1 MLIFFV
7 HLWNH
12 YLYASIDNIFIN
24 FFKGHLRHFLWLMF
38 LNFSYN
44 FIAVD
49 IRRLGVPKHPQ
60 NFEVQ
65 KSRVGNYLPYRKDV
79 RKRNGQS
86 INIGFP
92 GFEKLTM
99 TVTLLHS
106 MDKKQTFS
114 KIKLIYLWPTWN
126 TFKLKIFI
134 MIRNIFDAKIHIFF
148 ASIKH
153 KLKVV
158 LTLFLDTLSSM
169 AEPGTGWW
177 CCFSTGELLLRR
189 AFTQHGQANQPL

>member
-1 MLIFFV
+1 
-7 HLWNH
+7 
-12 YLYASIDNIFIN
+12 
-24 FFKGHLRHFLWLMF
+24 MF
-38 LNFSYN
+38 LNFASN

-49 IRRLGVPKHPQ
+49 IRRLGVPEHPQ

-65 KSRVGNYLPYRKDV
+65 KRCHKEKWTKPQIWKANYYDREF
-79 RKRNGQS
+79 
-86 INIGFP
+86 ITHI
-92 GFEKLTM
+92 
-99 TVTLLHS
+99 
-106 MDKKQTFS
+106 DKKQEIS

-126 TFKLKIFI
+126 KLKILI
-134 MIRNIFDAKIHIFF
+134 TSEMILTQNYTFF

-169 AEPGTGWW
+169 AEPGTDWW